1 MKSTLA
7 SLAEMWPL
15 LCIGLVLALI
25 AGFFVW
31 ILDTWHNQDEFPRP
45 FLIGVFEGFWWSFI
59 SMTTVGELYWL
70 HGEILRIETCPSRET
85 VNPIKP
91 GGGAIW
97 PPLVNI
103 APEQKFGPGRRPGL
117 LAL

>member
-59 SMTTVGELYWL
+59 SMTTVGEF
-70 HGEILRIETCPSRET
+70 SRVLNFRGGVFSE
-85 VNPIKP
+85 NPIFLHQIPFIMTPSFYDTMTYHVRQFKLMAEKY
-91 GGGAIW
+91 GSI
-97 PPLVNI
+97 
-103 APEQKFGPGRRPGL
+103 F
-117 LAL
+117 